1 MSDEYKIQT
10 KEQAYEVAVRVTGFE
25 KETFRFDSLTINDI
39 ILDTIFDDN
48 IPFWVPEDSGTPVWV
63 VTFDELKYEPEK
75 VNKKTY
81 KVYLKAK
88 TKQLIKI
95 IGQEDISK
103 DFFFDEF
110 SKESLKKKLYS
121 TNLEEWV
128 SFPESI
134 RCSLDQALGRAVP
147 RPFPAKEIYAVCVN
161 MKDSSNDSRLV
172 WIVICS
178 GRPKDNILPSNRIIL
193 IMNGNSGH
201 AISAGTF

>member
-1 MSDEYKIQT
+1 MVLSEI
-10 KEQAYEVAVRVTGFE
+10 V
-25 KETFRFDSLTINDI
+25 
-39 ILDTIFDDN
+39 LDTIFDEN
-48 IPFWVPEDSGTPVWV
+48 IPFWVPEELGTPVWV
-63 VTFDELKYEPEK
+63 VTFDELKYLPRK
-75 VNKKTY
+75 GNKKAY

-95 IGQEDISK
+95 IGQEDILK
-103 DFFFDEF
+103 NFFFDEF

-128 SFPESI
+128 SFPERI
-134 RCSLDQALGRAVP
+134 GCPLDQALGRAVP

-172 WIVICS
+172 WIVICN

-193 IMNGNSGH
+193 FMNGNSGH